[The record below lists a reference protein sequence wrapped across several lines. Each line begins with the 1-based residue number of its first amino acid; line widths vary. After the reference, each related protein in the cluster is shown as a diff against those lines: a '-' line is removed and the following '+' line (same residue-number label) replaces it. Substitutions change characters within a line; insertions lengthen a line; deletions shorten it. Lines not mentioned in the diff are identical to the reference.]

1 MQTLMSISEVL
12 PEPDLVQL
20 ISSYLPLQES
30 RKVLKGPCPFHPDS
44 NNSLMVYA
52 SRNQFKCFGCGIEGG
67 PEEFLA
73 AIQKINVSLQL
84 REAI

>member
-1 MQTLMSISEVL
+1 MSISEVQ

-20 ISSYLPLQES
+20 VSSYLLLQSS
-30 RKVLKGPCPFHPDS
+30 RKVLKGICPFHPDTAH
-44 NNSLMVYA
+44 SLMVYA

-73 AIQKINVSLQL
+73 AILKINVGLQL